1 MYARTDLLIYAGLL
15 SLVAVGVFV
24 PQEAWACPACALRE
38 DGGLAGKFILA
49 AMMML
54 PFGLAGFVF
63 YVLRKTTL
71 EEAKNMSSGPYE
83 PEGGEQ
89 SA

>member
-1 MYARTDLLIYAGLL
+1 MSSRTEILMYAGLL
-15 SLVAVGVFV
+15 SLIAVGVLV

-49 AMMML
+49 AMMIL
-54 PFGLAGFVF
+54 PFGLAGIVT
-63 YVLRKTTL
+63 YVLRKATI
-71 EEAKNMSSGPYE
+71 EEAKNIPSGPYE